1 MDGGSS
7 LKRFALAAAV
17 ALLIVPQA
25 FAGPWI
31 KSLPVAQKKAKE
43 AKQLIFV
50 DLFADWCGWCHRME
64 QEVFPS
70 AAFQSATDDMVLLR
84 LNTEDNA
91 EGTAFARK
99 YQITSLPTFLMLSSD
114 GNTLAGIIKGYAP
127 ANDFVASV
135 KSTQSKYQ
143 GFLDRVAKEPSF
155 ANDYQK
161 RLDLAAEFGE
171 RGDFLASETRL
182 RKLMAEPKAPAEIRE
197 KAYYNLAVAQATQ
210 GKKTE
215 SLKTIEKFA
224 TVASKGESLE
234 RARLLASQIYYEQG
248 DLKAAAT
255 ELKRFKTTFP
265 NSVLMRNVDFLLPQ
279 IEAQLKTTK

>member
-1 MDGGSS
+1 

-31 KSLPVAQKKAKE
+31 KSLPLAQKKAKE

-70 AAFQSATDDMVLLR
+70 AAFQGATDDMVLLR
-84 LNTEDNA
+84 LNTEDGA
-91 EGTAFARK
+91 EGTAFAKK

-127 ANDFVASV
+127 PAEFSASV
-135 KSTQSKYQ
+135 KSTESKYK
-143 GFLDRVAKEPSF
+143 GFLDRVTNEASI

-171 RGDFLASETRL
+171 RGDYAASEVRL
-182 RKLMAEPKAPAEIRE
+182 RKLMTDAKAPAEIRE
-197 KAYYNLAVAQATQ
+197 KAYYNLAVTQASQ
-210 GKKTE
+210 GKKAE
-215 SLKTIEKFA
+215 SLKTIEKFS

-248 DLKAAAT
+248 DFKAAVT

-279 IEAQLKTTK
+279 LEAQLKTTK